1 MVAIVK
7 QKIKGQYY
15 LAVEAGRYFII
26 LSHDHPMIGD
36 ALKLYED
43 VNKASF
49 YADEELGIEPSM
61 EIVGVFHSE
70 AEALTNF

>member
-15 LAVEAGRYFII
+15 LAVEDGRYFII
-26 LSHDHPMIGD
+26 LSRDLPMRGD

-43 VNKASF
+43 INKASF
-49 YADEELGIEPSM
+49 YTDEELGIEPSM
-61 EIVGVFHSE
+61 EIVGAYHSE
-70 AEALTNF
+70 AEALANI

>member
-1 MVAIVK
+1 MNAIVK

-26 LSHDHPMIGD
+26 LSRDHLMTND
-36 ALKLYED
+36 TLKLYED
-43 VNKASF
+43 INKASF

-70 AEALTNF
+70 AEALTNI